1 MSDRAAPFV
10 LSVVIPTYNRLEIL
24 RRSLGLL
31 ADEGNAFRA
40 PHEVL
45 VVDDGSSDGTAAWLA
60 GAGVPKASTAR
71 FRVIGQ
77 ENAGPARA
85 RNRGVE
91 EAAGELVLFLGD
103 DVLVTPGLLALHVE
117 AHRTRNGTGE
127 VAVLGRTLWAPQMR
141 PTAFLRFLMEGDQ
154 FGFKHIEDHENVPYN
169 FFYTANVSL
178 RRQSML
184 DAGLFDESFP
194 HAAWEDVELCYR
206 MTMDGMRLVYE
217 PGALAHHLHP
227 TSLASFCRRRELVGL
242 DAVRLF
248 RKHPETEKML
258 CFDWFSADEPAR
270 WKKQS
275 SRWFEQAYANLE
287 KWRLDRGPLW
297 AWRFF
302 FRRLSYYHYFKGV
315 RQGLALEQE
324 GRAAVATGEDAA

>member
-1 MSDRAAPFV
+1 MSDPAAPTV

-24 RRSLGLL
+24 RRALGLL
-31 ADEGNAFRA
+31 AEAGNAFGV

-60 GAGVPKASTAR
+60 GSGVPKAATAR
-71 FRVIGQ
+71 FRAIGQ

-91 EAAGELVLFLGD
+91 EATGNLVLFLGD

-117 AHRTRNGTGE
+117 AHRTRSAAGE
-127 VAVLGRTLWAPQMR
+127 VAILGRTLWAPEMR

-154 FGFKHIEDHENVPYN
+154 FGFKHIEDHEHVPYN

-178 RRQSML
+178 RRQAML

-206 MTMDGMRLVYE
+206 MTRDGMRLVYE
-217 PGALAHHLHP
+217 PRALAHHLHP

-242 DAVRLF
+242 SAVRLF

-258 CFDWFSADEPAR
+258 CFDWFAAEEPAR
-270 WKKQS
+270 WKKQFS
-275 SRWFEQAYANLE
+275 LWFKQAYAVLE
-287 KWRLDRGPLW
+287 QRRLDRGPLL

-315 RQGLALEQE
+315 RQGLALERE
-324 GRAAVATGEDAA
+324 GQAGAGPGEDAA